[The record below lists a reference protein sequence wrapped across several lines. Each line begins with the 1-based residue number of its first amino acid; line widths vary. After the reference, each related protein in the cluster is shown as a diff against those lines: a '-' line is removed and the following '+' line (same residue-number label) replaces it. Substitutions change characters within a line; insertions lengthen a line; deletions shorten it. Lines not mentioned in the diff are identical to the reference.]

1 MIVVNRSNLHLKAS
15 SGEYSPRVPCLD
27 NQMLTQTPNTAH
39 VWSEPRRVGLS
50 FSLETLMVTSK
61 PGVAGPGTCALSTV
75 GSPSADGLWLSRE
88 KEELFRAVAQKRN
101 THMDACQSQGYFLRT
116 ISK

>member
-1 MIVVNRSNLHLKAS
+1 M
-15 SGEYSPRVPCLD
+15 SGQ
-27 NQMLTQTPNTAH
+27 NQEGI
-39 VWSEPRRVGLS
+39 SFS
-50 FSLETLMVTSK
+50 FSLEMLMVTSK

-75 GSPSADGLWLSRE
+75 SSPSADGLWLSRG
-88 KEELFRAVAQKRN
+88 KKELFRAVAQKRN

>member
-1 MIVVNRSNLHLKAS
+1 M
-15 SGEYSPRVPCLD
+15 SGQ
-27 NQMLTQTPNTAH
+27 NQEGI
-39 VWSEPRRVGLS
+39 SFS
-50 FSLETLMVTSK
+50 FSLEMLMVTSK

-75 GSPSADGLWLSRE
+75 SSPSADGLWLSRE
-88 KEELFRAVAQKRN
+88 KKELFRAIAQKRN